1 MPNRATGRRQL
12 AQRTNPNKPDGP
24 RRSTTVVAWAALAFA
39 ILFALLLRLVFDG
52 ADQPGTSAP
61 PSQGCHVTVEG
72 FSTFL
77 SFEQAQN
84 ASIIVG
90 ESIRRELA
98 PRAASIAL
106 TTTYQESGMRNLDYG
121 DRDSVGLFQQRP
133 SQGWGTVEQI
143 MDPWYSSGK
152 FYDVLVTI
160 PDWQTG
166 DINDV
171 AQAVQRSGYP
181 HAYRQHEQKGR
192 SWASALT
199 GYSPA
204 AVSCVDRSDPPA
216 DAQSLQ
222 DYLWR
227 VFGERITIGS
237 PAPNQLVIQSPDQT
251 TAWAVAQLALLRAR
265 SNGISKVAVGDVQM
279 TVGSNDIPSWEPIN
293 QQPTPRPLPA
303 TGIVEVTL
311 RG

>member
-1 MPNRATGRRQL
+1 MSTPTAGRRQR
-12 AQRTNPNKPDGP
+12 AQRSKSTGAKPTNKWA
-24 RRSTTVVAWAALAFA
+24 TVVALAVLAFA
-39 ILFALLLRLVFDG
+39 ILFALLMRLVFDG
-52 ADQPGTSAP
+52 ADQPGTGLAP
-61 PSQGCHVTVEG
+61 NQGCRVTVEG
-72 FSTFL
+72 FSTYL
-77 SFEQAQN
+77 TFEQAEN

-90 ESIRRELA
+90 ESIRRRLA
-98 PRAASIAL
+98 PRAATIAL
-106 TTTYQESGMRNLDYG
+106 TTVYQESGMRNLDYG

-143 MDPWYSSGK
+143 MDPWYSSGR

-166 DINDV
+166 DVNDV
-171 AQAVQRSGYP
+171 AQAVQRSGFP
-181 HAYRQHEQKGR
+181 DAYRQHEQKGR

-199 GYSPA
+199 GHSPA
-204 AVSCVDRSDPPA
+204 AVSCVDRSEPPA
-216 DAQSLQ
+216 NAQSWQ
-222 DYLWR
+222 DYLQR
-227 VFGERITIGS
+227 VFGERVTVAS
-237 PAPNQLVIQSPDQT
+237 PAPNQFVIQTPDQT

-265 SNGISKVAVGDVQM
+265 TDGISRVAVADVQM
-279 TVGSNDIPSWEPIN
+279 TVGSSDIPSWQPIN